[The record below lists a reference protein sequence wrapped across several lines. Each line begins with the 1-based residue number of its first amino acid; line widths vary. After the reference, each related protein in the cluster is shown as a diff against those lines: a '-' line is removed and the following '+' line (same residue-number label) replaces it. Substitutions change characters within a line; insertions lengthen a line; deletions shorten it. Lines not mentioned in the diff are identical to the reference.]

1 MSINYRTIIQQRNKG
16 DKQMKKSL
24 ILVLTILLMSVYAFS
39 EVKVGIVNAQ
49 EIFQKTKRGAEI
61 QKRLESLQQQKTAE
75 LKKLQEDIQ
84 RLEKEVMSPALNEAT
99 REKKSLELQTKRT
112 DLKRKYE
119 DAQRDFQMQSQKLL
133 AELEKELIPLIENV
147 GKAKGFSII
156 FDRQRSGIVYY
167 DPTIDITKDVITAID
182 AKTK

>member
-1 MSINYRTIIQQRNKG
+1 MIYRTTIQQRNKG

-61 QKRLESLQQQKTAE
+61 SKKLENLQDQKTAE
-75 LKKLQEDIQ
+75 LKRLQDEIQ
-84 RLEKEVMSPALNEAT
+84 RLEKDVMSPALNEAT

-112 DLKRKYE
+112 ELQRKYE
-119 DAQRDFQMQSQKLL
+119 DAQRDFKLQSQKML
-133 AELEKELIPLIENV
+133 AELEKELLPLIENV
-147 GKAKGFSII
+147 GKTKGYSII

-167 DPTIDITKDVITAID
+167 DPSIDITNDVIIAID